1 MKGCAAIT
9 WGTTSPKSHSTHNWI
24 NRIILSFGTVE
35 CDSYCKNLATSEH
48 CQRGYTDAK
57 LVICYGQLIYSLN
70 IISATTRDNTEE
82 TESTRTV
89 YNFNEA
95 CERFERLQ

>member
-1 MKGCAAIT
+1 MIVTA
-9 WGTTSPKSHSTHNWI
+9 
-24 NRIILSFGTVE
+24 RIWPHLNTAKE
-35 CDSYCKNLATSEH
+35 ATNV
-48 CQRGYTDAK
+48 K